1 MSFEKENYRLI
12 AAVAIGAIAG
22 LLLGNYVW
30 GKDNSDIPLSKHLAT
45 LSEVLEQIEGIDT
58 KEAKDLKERIHNIIT
73 AIESNYGITKKQHK

>member
-58 KEAKDLKERIHNIIT
+58 KEAKDLKERIHNIII